1 MLDIKYVKKLKPL
14 CTVVRNINGT
24 AALNK
29 SFLDYNV
36 DIVSQVGAFLQW

>member
-14 CTVVRNINGT
+14 CTVLRNMNGT

-29 SFLDYNV
+29 SFLDYMY
-36 DIVSQVGAFLQW
+36 IVSQVGAFLQW